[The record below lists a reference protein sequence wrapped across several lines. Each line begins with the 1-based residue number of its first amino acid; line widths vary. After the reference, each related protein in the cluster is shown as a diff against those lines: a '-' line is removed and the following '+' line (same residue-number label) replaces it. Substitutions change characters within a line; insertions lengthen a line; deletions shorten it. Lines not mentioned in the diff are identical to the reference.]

1 MNRIN
6 SKASDSRSLESTKK
20 ALYSFGDSKPDT
32 RFGLC
37 CGAALK
43 IAFDAQFP
51 VLIRRR
57 REHHV
62 EQPRAILRKF
72 VLGQI
77 HQREEPPNVG
87 VGARVNMILQPY
99 RPSDTCRRA
108 PTPLLLWNPPLD
120 RFQRRPV
127 KRRRTPG
134 HMRLATDN
142 RCWARRE
149 LTRPAR
155 SYRRLARSLSIRMTR
170 RLRCAA
176 EDKIAQT
183 H

>member
-1 MNRIN
+1 MVALGPSRVALMNRIN
-6 SKASDSRSLESTKK
+6 SKASDSRSLKSTKK
-20 ALYSFGDSKPDT
+20 ALCSFGDSKPDT
-32 RFGLC
+32 GLDF
-37 CGAALK
+37 AAARRWK

-72 VLGQI
+72 VLGQV
-77 HQREEPPNVG
+77 HQREEPPDVG
-87 VGARVNMILQPY
+87 VGARIKHDSSTY

-127 KRRRTPG
+127 T
-134 HMRLATDN
+134 
-142 RCWARRE
+142 
-149 LTRPAR
+149 
-155 SYRRLARSLSIRMTR
+155 
-170 RLRCAA
+170 
-176 EDKIAQT
+176 
-183 H
+183 